1 MGQTPHGEVG
11 WLYCSRFGM
20 GGLPDLPL
28 EARRIRSWD
37 GTDLAWYEGGNPEG
51 PPMVFCSGLGGG
63 LLIWKPL
70 IERFASR
77 FRLIGWDYRGLYQS
91 QRARH
96 DGAYDLIHHV
106 RDLVHLL
113 EHTGAEAPVL
123 VGWSMGV
130 QLGLELH
137 RHHPG
142 RASALVA
149 IHGTAGRPLDTA
161 FDSPFTSRAA
171 PYVFGLMKLLGRRFG
186 LVGPTLARRAIVVR
200 SFVEIG
206 RRLRCMA
213 PDINIP
219 GFQEVAEDW
228 TRLDLDAYARIF
240 EALGAHD
247 ASDLLELIETPT
259 LVVAGDADLFTPLPL
274 SEEMAKTLP
283 DASLEVIGGATH
295 FGLLEYQDEI
305 ADAVERF
312 LDEREL
318 AKADR
323 APRRKRRAQR
333 KIVPA

>member
-1 MGQTPHGEVG
+1 
-11 WLYCSRFGM
+11 
-20 GGLPDLPL
+20 
-28 EARRIRSWD
+28 
-37 GTDLAWYEGGNPEG
+37 
-51 PPMVFCSGLGGG
+51 MVFCSGLGGG

-70 IERFASR
+70 IERFHSR

-113 EHTGAEAPVL
+113 DHTGAESPVL

-130 QLGLELH
+130 QLALELH
-137 RHHPG
+137 RHHPD
-142 RASALVA
+142 RAAAIVA

-161 FDSPFTSRAA
+161 FDSGVTSRVA
-171 PYVFGLMKLLGRRFG
+171 PYVFGLMKLLGNRFG
-186 LVGPTLARRAIVVR
+186 LVGPTLARRGIVVR

-213 PDINIP
+213 PDIGIP
-219 GFQEVAEDW
+219 QFQEIAEDW

-247 ASDLLELIETPT
+247 ATDLLDEIETPT
-259 LVVAGDADLFTPLPL
+259 LVVAGDADLFTPLAL
-274 SEEMAKTLP
+274 AEEMAKALP
-283 DASLEVIGGATH
+283 DASLEVIAGATH
-295 FGLLEYQDEI
+295 FGLLEYEDEI

-312 LDEREL
+312 VEQRGLGL
-318 AKADR
+318 PR
-323 APRRKRRAQR
+323 APATPRGKGSAQPR
-333 KIVPA
+333 IVSA